1 MSGMDYSELRGRME
15 QLWLTHKEVAARIGV
30 SESQLERKLA
40 GEFVFRQDDIDKLVG
55 LLGIDTRDI
64 GRYFFHP
71 ES

>member
-15 QLWLTHKEVAARIGV
+15 QLGLTRKEVAARIGV

>member
-1 MSGMDYSELRGRME
+1 M
-15 QLWLTHKEVAARIGV
+15 